1 MALLSLQSMVMLYI
15 NKPVISY
22 IRRLSP
28 YVQKNIRTTWQSQIF
43 LSVYLPSVCLSVS
56 LPVCPSVFLS
66 NLFVFPSHCRMFLPK
81 FVTFHLVYFQQ
92 VSRKDIYG
100 GTMKIQTMTTA
111 IEVRCQMVDTLTT
124 RWLST
129 AVARTDTLQT
139 PLCFPLTH
147 PSYCSSWILTSA
159 NTSRGC
165 TCARNFSSVTQRTGP
180 CLETGKKVLYHMER
194 SEGILDLITVII
206 LDTKRFRQ
214 FAGLL

>member
-1 MALLSLQSMVMLYI
+1 MFKRTLELLDSLRSF
-15 NKPVISY
+15 
-22 IRRLSP
+22 
-28 YVQKNIRTTWQSQIF
+28 F
-43 LSVYLPSVCLSVS
+43 LCICLLFVCLSPCLFFLRSFCPICLSSRHTVVCFCLNLS
-56 LPVCPSVFLS
+56 LFTWFIF
-66 NLFVFPSHCRMFLPK
+66 NR
-81 FVTFHLVYFQQ
+81 FQ
-92 VSRKDIYG
+92 G

-147 PSYCSSWILTSA
+147 PSCSSSRILTSA

-165 TCARNFSSVTQRTGP
+165 TCARNFWSVTQRTGP

-194 SEGILDLITVII
+194 SEGILDLITIII
-206 LDTKRFRQ
+206 LDTKRFR
-214 FAGLL
+214 